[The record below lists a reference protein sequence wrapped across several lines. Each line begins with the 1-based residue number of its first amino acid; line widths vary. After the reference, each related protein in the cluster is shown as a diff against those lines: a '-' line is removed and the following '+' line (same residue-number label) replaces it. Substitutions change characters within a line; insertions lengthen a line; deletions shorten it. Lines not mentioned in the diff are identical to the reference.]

1 MKRLLITFN
10 ELFFGLVFFFI
21 LGISGMGL
29 FLSFHVRCMRPPP
42 PLHIMLGGGKVA
54 RLGQCFGF
62 RLQALVLGWGV
73 FLIVAFCGLSAGF

>member
-10 ELFFGLVFFFI
+10 ELVFFFFN

-29 FLSFHVRCMRPPP
+29 FLSFHVRYRRPPP
-42 PLHIMLGGGKVA
+42 PLRIARGGGTVA

-62 RLQALVLGWGV
+62 
-73 FLIVAFCGLSAGF
+73 

>member
-1 MKRLLITFN
+1 MSCFLV
-10 ELFFGLVFFFI
+10 LFS

-42 PLHIMLGGGKVA
+42 PLHIMQGGGKVA

-62 RLQALVLGWGV
+62 RLQALVLGLGV
-73 FLIVAFCGLSAGF
+73 FLIVAFCGLSTGF